1 MWMVYGMKERV
12 VSFLRF
18 VMLRYKKKDTWYWR
32 MVVNKGD
39 REEHVFIF
47 VWFVVL
53 VGKKDTC
60 YYVCY

>member
-1 MWMVYGMKERV
+1 MDEIESSMYLFFV
-12 VSFLRF
+12 VCG
-18 VMLRYKKKDTWYWR
+18 VGGKKKDTCYWR

-53 VGKKDTC
+53 VEKKRYMLLC
-60 YYVCY
+60 K